1 MRARKPRSP
10 LPRECQAG
18 PSADTTILES
28 AGKSSIGHEVVA
40 DARLRNEAHGIGAA
54 EIAPV
59 GGDREPLV
67 VRQRQPL
74 MAIAIEVPS

>member
-1 MRARKPRSP
+1 MS
-10 LPRECQAG
+10 CG

-28 AGKSSIGHEVVA
+28 AGKSSIRHNVIA

-59 GGDREPLV
+59 GGDRDRLLSGSAT
-67 VRQRQPL
+67 PL
-74 MAIAIEVPS
+74 MAIAIAVPS